1 MAFEIIFA
9 FDEAIAL
16 GHNENV
22 TIVQIKQYCEM
33 ESHEERLHKLVLQS
47 KIDETKD
54 VMKRK
59 ASEIDKIKVLCGL
72 LYFPD
77 LQVTRPCLEMLQ
89 VLFSCFTPFLI
100 VM

>member
-22 TIVQIKQYCEM
+22 TLMQIKQYCEM
-33 ESHEERLHKLVLQS
+33 ESHEERLHKLIMQS

-59 ASEIDKIKVLCGL
+59 ASEIDKIKVLYGQ

-77 LQVTRPCLEMLQ
+77 LQVTGPCLEMFH
-89 VLFSCFTPFLI
+89 VLFSCFTAFLT